1 MKAVVVL
8 HLSIALWGSEKRDD
22 HSSFE
27 CWLIEFEHTQTLY
40 QEDNVARL
48 TVIER
53 AVCAGSGLYD
63 RKAVQPRYASMIRSV
78 IRLVWISR

>member
-40 QEDNVARL
+40 QEDNVARF
-48 TVIER
+48 
-53 AVCAGSGLYD
+53 D
-63 RKAVQPRYASMIRSV
+63 RYRK
-78 IRLVWISR
+78 SRVRRIGFV